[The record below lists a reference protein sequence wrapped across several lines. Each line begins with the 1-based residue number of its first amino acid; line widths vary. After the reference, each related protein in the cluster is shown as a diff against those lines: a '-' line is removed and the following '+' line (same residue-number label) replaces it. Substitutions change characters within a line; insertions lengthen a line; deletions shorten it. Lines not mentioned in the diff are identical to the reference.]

1 MRYIVKSF
9 SETLPYH
16 CLSPEHWLAEQ
27 TATSLSAGK
36 KLGDL
41 VTLSTEQSIAPEN
54 ARYVLDTGNAREGFL
69 DIPIL
74 GDPKNNR
81 TSAKKIVREGD
92 IIVSRLRPY
101 LRQVALIPSGTF
113 TLLDVKQLYCSTE
126 FYVLRPLR
134 GENIGHL
141 VAWLLSE
148 PVQGMMLEAATG
160 GHHPRF
166 NSDLILNAPVM
177 DSYLDEDLALRISSF
192 CFRHIEGQCSLGIAL
207 RHAP

>member
-27 TATSLSAGK
+27 TAISLSDGQ
-36 KLGDL
+36 KLKDL
-41 VTLSTEQSIAPEN
+41 VTISTEQLIAPED
-54 ARYVLDTGNAREGFL
+54 AKYVLDTGNAREGFL

-81 TSAKKIVREGD
+81 TSTKKIVREGD

-113 TLLDVKQLYCSTE
+113 ALLGVKQLYCSTE
-126 FYVLRPLR
+126 FYVLRPLA

-177 DSYLDEDLALRISSF
+177 DSYIDETLSSGISRL
-192 CFRHIEGQCSLGIAL
+192 CFQHLQGQRSLSIAL